1 MKYPLTIIHHGNRE
15 KLGINLIDYAL
26 LEYIV
31 TNSRFGS
38 VDVTNS
44 FVAEALGVNSK
55 QVAASLRRLEEE
67 NMVEY
72 TPDGIKTTKS
82 CLSVMAMDIDDED
95 IGNRMEEL
103 GSYFL
108 RRLAEIAKEF
118 RCSYISPPHH
128 THKASIKSV
137 ARKLKTIS
145 RKHNIT
151 EKDLDLII
159 SWAIKQWG
167 FNPDM
172 RDYVRASTLLGS
184 ANKYEKYK
192 EIAQQFWRSQINVSS
207 KVH

>member
-1 MKYPLTIIHHGNRE
+1 MKYPLTVIHHGNRE

-38 VDVTNS
+38 VDTTNS
-44 FVAEALGVNSK
+44 FVAETLGVSSK

-67 NMVEY
+67 NMIEF
-72 TPDGIKTTKS
+72 TPDGLKPTKS
-82 CLSVMAMDIDDED
+82 CLSVMAMDIEDEE

-103 GSYFL
+103 GSFFL

-118 RCSYISPPHH
+118 RCSYISPPHY

-137 ARKLKTIS
+137 ARKLKAID
-145 RKHNIT
+145 RKYKVT
-151 EKDLDLII
+151 ESDLESII
-159 SWAIKQWG
+159 SWAVKQWG

-184 ANKYEKYK
+184 ANKYEKYR
-192 EIAQQFWRSQINVSS
+192 EISQQFWRSQINVSS
-207 KVH
+207 KVY